1 MLIPSYSISDFKKL
15 KASEYKRLKSAEI
28 TSDGEYLFTFV
39 NSNTDYIRTQVEGLA
54 HLSNTQGGE
63 ALEKILAKEAIPV

>member
-1 MLIPSYSISDFKKL
+1 MAGLIPSYPISEFKKL
-15 KASEYKRLKSAEI
+15 KASELKRLKSCEI

-39 NSNTDYIRTQVEGLA
+39 NSATDYIKTQVEGLA

-63 ALEKILAKEAIPV
+63 DIEKLLGDKS